1 MQNDINKH
9 KKKAPIICAII
20 VISLLSI
27 FLATIL
33 LPLIGEVYG
42 EMLALG
48 FLLIYGAL
56 IIAVI
61 LGILFA
67 LRQRLKEI
75 EGGEEEDAKK
85 Y

>member
-1 MQNDINKH
+1 MV
-9 KKKAPIICAII
+9 P
-20 VISLLSI
+20 LSKSPG
-27 FLATIL
+27 LATIL